1 MENKSGSNNNA
12 LKVILGIAVVLL
24 IGTLF
29 YTFNLKSEA
38 EETEKQLTEI
48 HILAVKKLLKKVKI
62 DYL

>member
-1 MENKSGSNNNA
+1 MENKSVSNFNA

-38 EETEKQLTEI
+38 EET
-48 HILAVKKLLKKVKI
+48 
-62 DYL
+62 